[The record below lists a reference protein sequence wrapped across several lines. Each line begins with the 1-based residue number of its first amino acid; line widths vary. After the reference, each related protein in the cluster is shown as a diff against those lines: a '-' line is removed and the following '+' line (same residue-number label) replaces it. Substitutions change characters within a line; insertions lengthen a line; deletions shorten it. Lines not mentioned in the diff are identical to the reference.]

1 MQIPVLP
8 QEVGSFPMC
17 NRRHSNLNVNIQ
29 HQLITLGK
37 QKKDNTNI
45 SWVSYSFISLMAK
58 TMSTPKLR
66 FSHTSFSLALS
77 LFLFLTDAS
86 KKSRS
91 SFHRPAR
98 PQSETWT
105 GWLHER

>member
-58 TMSTPKLR
+58 TMSTPKLL
-66 FSHTSFSLALS
+66 SHFFLSRSLS
-77 LFLFLTDAS
+77 L
-86 KKSRS
+86 
-91 SFHRPAR
+91 SFFNRC
-98 PQSETWT
+98 
-105 GWLHER
+105 